1 MNTPAVLLLEDA
13 ETQRLVAQAR
23 RGRRGAR
30 RKLHRRLRAPLYPLA
45 YAWAGHPWPATRAIR
60 AAVAAGL
67 ADSTRPYGSAVVAA
81 LHRHTSRLRDGQDT
95 AERSSALRRAVLV
108 LCDGNRL
115 SRSAAASLL
124 GLPAVAVAEHHR
136 AGRTALGVPVED
148 TDVPRCAG
156 WTLVSRDESD
166 LTVAERTAAQGH
178 LRLCRRCRDGLA
190 ARRRTRAA
198 LQATGALGGGGA
210 AAAAAVA
217 IEGLLTSAGTATVAG
232 GIGVVGGLGI
242 VGGVNGGHL
251 PGPPPFGSHASSPA
265 SATSPARP
273 APPAAHKTT
282 PGSRTAAAT
291 PNPSRAS
298 RPTATASAKPS
309 NSPASPPQP
318 SEPGSTSLPRVPTVT
333 LPGVSLPS
341 LPGLP
346 DLPLPSLSLPPV
358 TLPTVAL
365 PGVSLPLPSVSL
377 PKVSTN
383 GLSPTSLTIPLPTIT
398 PADCALTRYRK
409 VPLGKRIALAST
421 RCP

>member
-13 ETQRLVAQAR
+13 ETQRLVARAR

-30 RKLHRRLRAPLYPLA
+30 RKLHPRQRAPLYPRA
-45 YAWAGHPWPATRAIR
+45 YAWAGHPWSATRAIR
-60 AAVAAGL
+60 TAVAAGL

-81 LHRHTSRLRDGQDT
+81 LHRHTSRLRDGQDA

-124 GLPAVAVAEHHR
+124 GLPAAAVAEHHR
-136 AGRTALGVPVED
+136 AGRTTLGVPVED

-156 WTLVSRDESD
+156 WALVSRDESD

-251 PGPPPFGSHASSPA
+251 PGPLPFGSHASSPA
-265 SATSPARP
+265 SATSHGRP

-282 PGSRTAAAT
+282 PGSRTAAAS
-291 PNPSRAS
+291 PKPSTAS
-298 RPTATASAKPS
+298 RPTETAATKPS
-309 NSPASPPQP
+309 NFPASPPQP
-318 SEPGSTSLPRVPTVT
+318 SEAGSTTVPSMPRVPTVT

-346 DLPLPSLSLPPV
+346 NLPLPSISLPPV

-377 PKVSTN
+377 PNLSTN
-383 GLSPTSLTIPLPTIT
+383 GLSPTSLTIPLPTISLPT
-398 PADCALTRYRK
+398 KPAH
-409 VPLGKRIALAST
+409 
-421 RCP
+421 

>member
-1 MNTPAVLLLEDA
+1 VSTPAVLLLQDA

-45 YAWAGHPWPATRAIR
+45 YAWAGHPWSATRAIR

-67 ADSTRPYGSAVVAA
+67 TDSTRPYGSAVVAA

-95 AERSSALRRAVLV
+95 AERSSALGRAVLV

-124 GLPAVAVAEHHR
+124 GLPATAVAEHHR
-136 AGRTALGVPVED
+136 SGRTALGVPAED
-148 TDVPRCAG
+148 SDVPRCAG
-156 WTLVSRDESD
+156 WALVSRDESD
-166 LTVAERTAAQGH
+166 LTMAERDATQGH

-198 LQATGALGGGGA
+198 LQATGALSGGGA

-217 IEGLLTSAGTATVAG
+217 IEGLLSSAGTATVAG

-251 PGPPPFGSHASSPA
+251 PGHMPFGSHASAPAAQASVTSAGKSGKPSPA
-265 SATSPARP
+265 A
-273 APPAAHKTT
+273 APKTK

-291 PNPSRAS
+291 PHPSATS
-298 RPTATASAKPS
+298 RPTATASTKPGI
-309 NSPASPPQP
+309 SPASPPQAQP
-318 SEPGSTSLPRVPTVT
+318 SGPGSTTLPPLPTVT

-346 DLPLPSLSLPPV
+346 NLPLPSISLPPV
-358 TLPTVAL
+358 TLPTLTL
-365 PGVSLPLPSVSL
+365 PGVSLPLPSVTL
-377 PKVSTN
+377 PKVSKN
-383 GLSPTSLTIPLPTIT
+383 GLSPTSLTIPLPTISLPT
-398 PADCALTRYRK
+398 Q
-409 VPLGKRIALAST
+409 SQH
-421 RCP
+421 